1 MTTKIT
7 AIKAFDADLRCR
19 GFQYEVGETYR
30 HEGAVIACSGGF
42 HACENP
48 FDVWSYY
55 PVVDSDG
62 RLARYAEVELGGAT
76 DRRDDK
82 IAAAEITIKAELKL
96 PDFVKRAVASIIAA
110 TKGKDEVG
118 NRAQIGSSGYDA
130 QIGSSGNRAQIG
142 SSGEG
147 AQIGSSGYGAQ
158 IGSSG
163 YDAQIGSS
171 GNRAQIGS
179 SGEGAQIGS
188 SGEGAQIGSSG
199 YDARIGSSGYGAR
212 IGSSGN
218 RAQIGS
224 SGYDARIGSSGY
236 HARIG
241 SSGEGARIVCEG
253 DCAVVASAGRA
264 ATVSGKAGTWVSLA
278 CYDADGYCIGFAT
291 GCIGQDGL
299 KPDTPYRAE
308 NCKFVE
314 VKK

>member
-147 AQIGSSGYGAQ
+147 AQIGSSGY
-158 IGSSG
+158 
-163 YDAQIGSS
+163 
-171 GNRAQIGS
+171 
-179 SGEGAQIGS
+179 
-188 SGEGAQIGSSG
+188 
-199 YDARIGSSGYGAR
+199 DARIGSSGYGAR